1 MFVHTAQMYVYMCIL
16 YMYMNVYVFNQ
27 STSTGFGIPT
37 PASRSNLKKASQ
49 SFVKR
54 AQCRCV
60 GDYGSA

>member
-1 MFVHTAQMYVYMCIL
+1 
-16 YMYMNVYVFNQ
+16 MNVYVFNQ